1 MEKIET
7 DPTLATGYS
16 EKSPTE
22 SCLMTLDMYDWNQR
36 TLRALTQIFFQALVS
51 TFSPF
56 PSIWAIPGDLH
67 EPMQQALFLHLVFY
81 IVTFFILFLH
91 WLTRSQSLSHVWLLV
106 TQRSERA
113 RLPCSSL
120 SPEVCIATEAMM
132 PSTISSSVVPFSS
145 CPQSFPASGSFQ
157 MSQFFASGG
166 QSIGVSASASA
177 FQWIFRVDFL

>member
-91 WLTRSQSLSHVWLLV
+91 WLTRSQSLSHVWLF
-106 TQRSERA
+106 A
-113 RLPCSSL
+113 DPMDCSSPGFPVHHQLWELAQTHVHWVHGAIQPSHPLCMKYL
-120 SPEVCIATEAMM
+120 SLRLL
-132 PSTISSSVVPFSS
+132 PSIFPSIRVFSIE
-145 CPQSFPASGSFQ
+145 
-157 MSQFFASGG
+157 
-166 QSIGVSASASA
+166 SILP
-177 FQWIFRVDFL
+177 IR